1 MGLGVNEAFV
11 MGNGM
16 PLVLSREGV
25 RLDDEVETGRV
36 LVDGK
41 GIGDVGALE
50 LRDRRHLANH
60 GMVTA
65 VLGVNSRSG
74 EIVYGPEL
82 LTRGFVPEED
92 SRDYLEQAAAAVR
105 EVLTEHSL
113 EAISDWEELRVEV
126 RKALR
131 RFFNRTI
138 QRRPLIV
145 PIIMEL

>member
-11 MGNGM
+11 VGNGM
-16 PLVLSREGV
+16 PVILNREGV
-25 RLDDEVETGRV
+25 RLGDEVETGRV

-41 GIGDVGALE
+41 GVGDVGTLE

-65 VLGVNSRSG
+65 VLGVNSKSG

-82 LTRGFVPEED
+82 LTRGFVPEEE
-92 SRDYLEQAAAAVR
+92 SRDYLEQATAAVR